1 MQNLE
6 KICKKINFISGWK
19 DFDDVYIFLV
29 FLLLRFEHVS
39 TFAQRVNVRVVLF
52 LIGVVAKER

>member
-29 FLLLRFEHVS
+29 FLLLHFEHVS
-39 TFAQRVNVRVVLF
+39 TFAQRANVRVVLF